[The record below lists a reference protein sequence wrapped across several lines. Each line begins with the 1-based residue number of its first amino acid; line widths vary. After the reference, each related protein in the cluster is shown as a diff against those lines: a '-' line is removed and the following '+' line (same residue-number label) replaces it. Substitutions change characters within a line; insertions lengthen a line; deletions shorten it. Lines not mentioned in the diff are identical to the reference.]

1 MKKLLMGLVVMTLVM
16 AIAAPANAQSKLHL
30 NIGANVELPLGSFGD
45 AHGVGFGG
53 TVQGEY
59 LFMPQLFGTAKLG
72 YLVWGGKDITEEG
85 HTISTGS
92 YKGVPFLVGG
102 KYFFMPQKANTI
114 QWYGQVEIGLFFGS
128 YTVPAIP
135 GYTIPGFGTVGGTP
149 ETSASSTDFVF
160 SPSVG
165 MEYPM
170 SKGSLDAS
178 INYFLIASTGSAG
191 SIGLRVGYKF
201 PL

>member
-1 MKKLLMGLVVMTLVM
+1 MSSSRWARSQTVTVSALAERFKGNIYLCPSCTVLPNL
-16 AIAAPANAQSKLHL
+16 AIWS
-30 NIGANVELPLGSFGD
+30 
-45 AHGVGFGG
+45 GVGKISPRK
-53 TVQGEY
+53 V
-59 LFMPQLFGTAKLG
+59 
-72 YLVWGGKDITEEG
+72 ITI
-85 HTISTGS
+85 TSGS

-114 QWYGQVEIGLFFGS
+114 QWYGQLEIGLFFGS

-135 GYTIPGFGTVGGTP
+135 GVTIPGVGTFGGTS
-149 ETSASSTDFVF
+149 ETSVSSTDFVF